1 VAAGVAICDP
11 CVLPVTPVPHNFAL
25 ARYNTDGS
33 LDTTFG
39 GDGKVMTDFMMG
51 GPDEAN
57 AVALQGDGKIVAAGS
72 VTHSSGALV
81 FAVARYATDGS
92 LDSAFDGD
100 GKVTTIVAS
109 DDEAR
114 GMAIQRDGKI
124 VAVGLACNLCI
135 AGPDFGVARY
145 NTNGSLDSTFG
156 AGDGIVLTD
165 FGAGT
170 IDHANAV
177 SIQTD
182 GKIVVAGFSQ
192 GDFAL
197 ARYKVCRV
205 SSRRSSIPCR

>member
-1 VAAGVAICDP
+1 
-11 CVLPVTPVPHNFAL
+11 
-25 ARYNTDGS
+25 
-33 LDTTFG
+33 
-39 GDGKVMTDFMMG
+39 M
-51 GPDEAN
+51 
-57 AVALQGDGKIVAAGS
+57 
-72 VTHSSGALV
+72 

-135 AGPDFGVARY
+135 AGPDFG
-145 NTNGSLDSTFG
+145 
-156 AGDGIVLTD
+156 
-165 FGAGT
+165 AGT